1 MACLDL
7 LSDEQL
13 CFRLSSRKNV
23 PEGSLLKRKCWC
35 DTAQSLLCP
44 VHVIWNY
51 IAKFEVGMQVF
62 AGISPGRA
70 IGTLRHY
77 LGLLEV
83 PQAKLY
89 RCHDIRRGHADDMRA
104 SGSIQLISDPRS
116 WPMEAWRCCISELLE
131 LRSLR
136 NRCCFTGGLR

>member
-1 MACLDL
+1 M
-7 LSDEQL
+7 
-13 CFRLSSRKNV
+13 

-44 VHVIWNY
+44 VHVLWNY
-51 IAKFEVGMQVF
+51 IAQFEMGMQVF

-83 PQAKLY
+83 PEAKLY

-104 SGSIQLISDPRS
+104 SGSSLFQIL
-116 WPMEAWRCCISELLE
+116 EAGQWKPGSAAFQSYLNLEALETDAVLQAALDDSSSEE
-131 LRSLR
+131 GE
-136 NRCCFTGGLR
+136 C